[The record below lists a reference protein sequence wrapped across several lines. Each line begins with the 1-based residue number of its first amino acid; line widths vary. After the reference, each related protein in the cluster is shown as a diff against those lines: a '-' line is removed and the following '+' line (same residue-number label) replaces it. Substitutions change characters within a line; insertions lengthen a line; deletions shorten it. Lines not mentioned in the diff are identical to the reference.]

1 MSKISAFV
9 ITCDKDPAILRAALA
24 AARFADELVLINKG
38 RRHGNLVSMAA
49 GCQAHYVKEEWS
61 PTVEP
66 TRSAALAACSHDW
79 IVCLDDDEILSPAC
93 AATVRDFI
101 ASGSADVLQIP
112 IKHYILGRH
121 EPRAY
126 YWPEWRPTLF
136 RRGAVEFGP
145 AVHGGTRIVGRAER
159 LPQDHPAFITHLS
172 HPDIATW
179 LEKTNRYTS
188 QADRC
193 GVEMPDFEPS
203 PDCGPEWKVRWLG
216 DWAMKT
222 LANHVQ
228 QGRGDPYLDA
238 AAILRGLYD
247 IIDGLKQWEATQ
259 PDGNAAF
266 AEIAQAEIERER
278 QQRRVVSYRVPRRS
292 SHGPK

>member
-1 MSKISAFV
+1 MPEKISAFV
-9 ITCDKDPAILRAALA
+9 ITCDRDPAILRAVLA
-24 AARFADELVLINKG
+24 AARFADDLILIDKG
-38 RRHGNLVSMAA
+38 RDEALEALLSELPKVDTAFRLP
-49 GCQAHYVKEEWS
+49 WS
-61 PTVEP
+61 PTVEGD
-66 TRSAALAACSHDW
+66 RARAIGYCSHDW

-93 AATVRDFI
+93 AATFRDFI
-101 ASGSADVLQIP
+101 AGGAADVLGIP

-121 EPRAY
+121 DPHAY

-145 AVHGGTRIVGRAER
+145 TVHGGTQIIGKAER
-159 LPQDHPAFITHLS
+159 LPPDHPAFITHLS

-228 QGRGDPYLDA
+228 RGHGDPYLHT
-238 AAILRGLYD
+238 AAILRALYE

-259 PDGNAAF
+259 PDGHAAF
-266 AEIAQAEIERER
+266 AEIAKAEIERLR
-278 QQRRVVSYRVPRRS
+278 
-292 SHGPK
+292 

>member
-1 MSKISAFV
+1 MTPLSCFV
-9 ITCDKDPAILRAALA
+9 ITADKDPAILRAALA

-145 AVHGGTRIVGRAER
+145 TVHGGTRIVGRAER

-193 GVEMPDFEPS
+193 GEVFPADAELR
-203 PDCGPEWKVRWLG
+203 G
-216 DWAMKT
+216 WALRT
-222 LANHVQ
+222 LAARVNAVVAVADHLGAVA
-228 QGRGDPYLDA
+228 DHLA
-238 AAILRGLYD
+238 AVAILRGLYD
-247 IIDGLKQWEATQ
+247 IIDGLKQWEETQ
-259 PDGNAAF
+259 PDGHAAF

-278 QQRRVVSYRVPRRS
+278 
-292 SHGPK
+292 